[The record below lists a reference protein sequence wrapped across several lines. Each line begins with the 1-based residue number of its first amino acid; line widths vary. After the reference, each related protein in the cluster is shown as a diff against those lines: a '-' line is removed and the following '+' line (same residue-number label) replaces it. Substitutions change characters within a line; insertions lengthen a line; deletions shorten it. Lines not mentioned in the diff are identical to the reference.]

1 MPTSDESQFLR
12 KDLFFGH
19 CLHVLDHS
27 EPGTQKVSSTFLAF
41 AYGKPL
47 QPFSLFKTIIF
58 LVFFGHEKNILIYSV
73 APRFKAL
80 DFEVQGQA

>member
-1 MPTSDESQFLR
+1 MCLFASPLTSCFAAPVPTSDESQFLR
-12 KDLFFGH
+12 NDLFFFGH

-47 QPFSLFKTIIF
+47 CPLVFLKQLSFLFSLAMKRIF
-58 LVFFGHEKNILIYSV
+58 
-73 APRFKAL
+73 
-80 DFEVQGQA
+80 